1 MTMINFKR
9 SGGVMG
15 KELAMDFDLSS
26 MPDNMAQRLHNLIN
40 ESEFFEIPTLNDLR
54 AGPDEYEYMITVVAG
69 NTIHTVRATD
79 SSMPK
84 SLPPLIDE
92 LTELAK
98 TTTNS

>member
-15 KELAMDFDLSS
+15 KEVAMDFDLSS
-26 MPDNMAQRLHNLIN
+26 LPAGMAQRLNNLIN
-40 ESEFFEIPTLNDLR
+40 ETNFFEIPTVNELHAR
-54 AGPDEYEYMITVVAG
+54 PEEYEYVITVVAG
-69 NTIHTVRATD
+69 NTVHTVRATD

-84 SLPPLIDE
+84 SLPPLIEE

-98 TTTNS
+98 TTT

>member
-1 MTMINFKR
+1 MINFKR
-9 SGGVMG
+9 SGGAMG
-15 KELAMDFDLSS
+15 KEVAMDFDLSS

-40 ESEFFEIPTLNDLR
+40 ETNFFEIPTVDDLR
-54 AGPDEYEYMITVVAG
+54 AAKDEYEYVITVVAG

-84 SLPPLIDE
+84 SLPPLIEE

-98 TTTNS
+98 TTT

>member
-15 KELAMDFDLSS
+15 KEVAMDFDLSS
-26 MPDNMAQRLHNLIN
+26 LPASMAQRLHNLIN
-40 ESEFFEIPTLNDLR
+40 ETNFFEIPIVNDLH
-54 AGPDEYEYMITVVAG
+54 AGPDEYEYVITVVAG
-69 NTIHTVRATD
+69 NTVHTVHATD

-98 TTTNS
+98 TTT

>member
-1 MTMINFKR
+1 MINFKR

-15 KELAMDFDLSS
+15 KEVQMDFDLSS

-40 ESEFFEIPTLNDLR
+40 ETNFFEIPTVENLS
-54 AGPDEYEYMITVVAG
+54 AGPNEYEYVITIVAG

-84 SLPPLIDE
+84 SLPPLIEE
-92 LTELAK
+92 LVELASA
-98 TTTNS
+98 TT